1 MREILFAS
9 KKDGVYFA
17 AVWMTVAVI
26 AASIGLEFSF
36 DVVSVLWLL
45 FGLLLIGFLL
55 WLWFGTNYHVGEE
68 TLTIRNGPLVYRV
81 AMEDIHRIRKV
92 KSVLATPALSVN
104 RLALEY
110 GKYRDIHVSPKNE
123 QEFVRVLLAR
133 NPRIE
138 VDEKV
143 LGC

>member
-1 MREILFAS
+1 MRRILFAS

-17 AVWMTVAVI
+17 AVWITVAII
-26 AASIGLEFSF
+26 AVSIGLESKFNLA
-36 DVVSVLWLL
+36 SVLWLL

-55 WLWFGTNYHVGEE
+55 WIWFGTTYHVGEE

-81 AMEDIHRIRKV
+81 LIADIRRVRKV
-92 KSVLATPALSVN
+92 KSVLATPALSVD

-110 GKYRDIHVSPKNE
+110 GKYRDIQISPKNE
-123 QEFVRVLLAR
+123 TQFVRMLASR

-138 VDEKV
+138 VEAKL
-143 LGC
+143 LGS